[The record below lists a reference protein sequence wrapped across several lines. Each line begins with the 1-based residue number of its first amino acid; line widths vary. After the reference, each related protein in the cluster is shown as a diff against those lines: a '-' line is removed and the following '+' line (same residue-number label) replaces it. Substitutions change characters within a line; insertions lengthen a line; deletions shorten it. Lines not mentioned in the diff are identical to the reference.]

1 MDNLQL
7 PFGWFDIAVLLVML
21 AGFMRGRR
29 NGMSVEL
36 LDMMKWLAIV
46 VLGSLYYRPIG
57 DWLAR
62 CVSVTHNYADLL
74 VYVFIILAVLT
85 GFAALKRLAGGKLV
99 SRETFGRMDAR
110 LGMLAGV
117 VHYLCCVLVA
127 IVIINTP
134 LYGPKELS
142 RPLSRLQQ
150 QVIYSSATG
159 LFVREYFRVSL
170 IEPVPETPST
180 STSVTMAKRQEQEVD
195 DAMGHH

>member
-1 MDNLQL
+1 MDNFRL
-7 PFGWFDIAVLLVML
+7 PFGWFDIAVLLIML

-62 CVSVTHNYADLL
+62 SAGVTHNYADLL
-74 VYVFIILAVLT
+74 VYVFIVLAMLT
-85 GFAALKRLAGGKLV
+85 AFAGIKRLAGGKLV
-99 SRETFGRMDAR
+99 SRQLFGRLDAR

-134 LYGPKELS
+134 LYGPQELA

-150 QVIYSSATG
+150 QVIYDSATG

-180 STSVTMAKRQEQEVD
+180 SVSMAKRQEEEIDEVI
-195 DAMGHH
+195 GHHQ